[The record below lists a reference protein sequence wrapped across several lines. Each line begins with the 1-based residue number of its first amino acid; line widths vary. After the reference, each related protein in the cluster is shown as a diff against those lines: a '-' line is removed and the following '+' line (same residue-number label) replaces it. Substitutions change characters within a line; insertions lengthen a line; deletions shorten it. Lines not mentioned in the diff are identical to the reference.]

1 MKSKSRLR
9 LIVIIMMFLVAIM
22 FATLAIIYGTTKI
35 QTTKESK
42 EMLQIFA
49 DSYDINGFP
58 DASQLAPLNLDEA
71 PIATPSTSFHNF
83 QVSTFYA
90 VAFDLDG
97 NPIDI
102 LNDAPSGFSDEE
114 LTAYAKNLLASGQ
127 TYGEGQTVTYLI
139 TQGDDYILVTMMDTV
154 LMDLTISYLIKNM
167 VVFGLVSIVIL
178 SILAFI
184 LSGWVMKPIETAYEK
199 QKQFI
204 SDAGHE
210 LKTPISTISANAELL
225 SRDMQSN
232 PWLENIKYENER
244 MSTIVHQLLDLA
256 RLENIKPVMS
266 EVNLSELALAN
277 IMPFEAT
284 AYERGLELNYEIDDN
299 IMKTCDSSNI
309 EKLVSILTDNAIS
322 HCTSGGSILIS
333 LSEDN
338 GKVLLTASNTGEEIP
353 VNEREMIFER
363 FYKSDQSR
371 SENHGHYGLGLSIAK
386 AIVKE
391 HGGKIWV
398 DCNAGNVIFSAEF

>member
-9 LIVIIMMFLVAIM
+9 LILIMMLFLIAIM
-22 FATLAIIYGTTKI
+22 FSTLAIIYGTTKV
-35 QTTKESK
+35 QTTKENK

-49 DSYDINGFP
+49 DSYDTNGFP
-58 DASQLAPLNLDEA
+58 EASQMNHRDKAEA
-71 PIATPSTSFHNF
+71 SDITPSTTFHNF

-90 VAFDLDG
+90 VAFDLNG
-97 NPIDI
+97 NAIDI
-102 LNDAPSGFSDEE
+102 LNDAPSGFSDEA
-114 LTAYAKNLLASGQ
+114 LISYAKNLLDSESD
-127 TYGEGQTVTYLI
+127 YGEGKTVTYLI
-139 TQGDDYILVTMMDTV
+139 TRGDDYILVTMMDTV
-154 LMDLTISYLIKNM
+154 LIDLTISYLIKNM
-167 VVFGLVSIVIL
+167 IVFGLI
-178 SILAFI
+178 SILILTILTII
-184 LSGWVMKPIETAYEK
+184 LSGWVMKPIETVYEK

-225 SRDMQSN
+225 SRDIANN
-232 PWLENIKYENER
+232 PWLDNIKYENER

-256 RLENIKPVMS
+256 RLENIKPVMH
-266 EVNLSELALAN
+266 EINLSELALAN

-284 AYERGLELNYEIDDN
+284 AFERGLELDYSIEEN
-299 IMKTCDSSNI
+299 IIKTCDSQNI

-322 HCTSGGSILIS
+322 HCSAGGNILIS

-338 GKVLLTASNTGEEIP
+338 GKVLLSASNTGEKIP
-353 VNEREMIFER
+353 DNEREMIFER

-371 SENHGHYGLGLSIAK
+371 TENNGHYGLGLSIAK
-386 AIVKE
+386 AIVTE

-398 DCNAGNVIFSAEF
+398 DSSNGNVVFNARF

>member
-284 AYERGLELNYEIDDN
+284 AYERGLELNY
-299 IMKTCDSSNI
+299 
-309 EKLVSILTDNAIS
+309 
-322 HCTSGGSILIS
+322 GGSILIS

-338 GKVLLTASNTGEEIP
+338 GKILLTASNTGEEIP

-363 FYKSDQSR
+363 FYNSDQSR
-371 SENHGHYGLGLSIAK
+371 AENHGHYGLGLSIAK

-398 DCNAGNVIFSAEF
+398 DCNAGNVIFSAKF